1 MKKFLLSAIILLAG
15 MFIHT
20 AYSQC
25 TITNLGVNLKS
36 FNASTCRVQFDLSW
50 EQEVNGGNKYAYVHL
65 WTGALYHT
73 PAANWATMYSNP
85 AAYPKAADLANS
97 LGTISIFENG
107 SAVPK
112 IGISYPPD
120 DAGVI
125 PLSAGLSVIKTP
137 LPGSGRERMTILNIE
152 LVLASCEN
160 VISVKADVWASQAS
174 NGKNVHCVSGGLSF
188 NLNNPRVTGFKICAP
203 RSVTFGIANNDPL
216 ETITVYYNLY
226 KDDGDEVFEP
236 GTGSGLDGL
245 PILVSSDIVIAPLQ
259 SWAVVKMSYPGSDAN
274 GETGSLWMEVI
285 TKVPAFSFAAIGK
298 LADPGCIPL
307 SVQFGNFT
315 AKRDGSTVWLKWETL
330 SESNNL
336 GFAAERNAT
345 GIWEQIGFTAT
356 KAFDGN
362 SNNTI
367 GYQYADNNAVKGIT
381 QYRIRQV
388 GKDGK
393 NSYSE
398 IRAVYGEGVSNTMTI
413 YPNPAYNGKITIV
426 FGDADAVRDISLT
439 DLNGRLVKRLPQVSS
454 NTVVIENLRP
464 GIYLVRTISNGTGEQ
479 IVKKVM
485 IY

>member
-1 MKKFLLSAIILLAG
+1 MKKFLLSAIMLLTG
-15 MFIHT
+15 TFIHN
-20 AYSQC
+20 AYAQC

-36 FNASTCRVQFDLSW
+36 YNPTTCRVQFDLSW

-73 PAANWATMYSNP
+73 PAANWVSMYSNP
-85 AAYPKAADLANS
+85 AAYPQAADLINS

-107 SAVPK
+107 SALPK
-112 IGISYPPD
+112 IGSSYPPD

-137 LPGSGRERMTILNIE
+137 LPGGVRERMTILNIE
-152 LVLASCEN
+152 LMPASCGD

-174 NGKNVHCVSGGLSF
+174 NGKNVHCVSEGLSF
-188 NLNNPRVTGFKICAP
+188 NLNNPRVTGFKICTP
-203 RSVTFGIANNDPL
+203 RSITFGIANNDPL
-216 ETITVYYNLY
+216 TAITVYYNLY
-226 KDDGDEVFEP
+226 KDDGDEIFEP
-236 GTGSGLDGL
+236 GAGPGLDGL
-245 PILVSSDIVIAPLQ
+245 PILVSSDITIAPLQ
-259 SWAVVKMSYPGSDAN
+259 SWAVAKMSYPGSDAN
-274 GETGSLWMEVI
+274 GESGSLWMEVI

-307 SVQFGNFT
+307 AVQFGNFT
-315 AKRDGSTVWLKWETL
+315 AKRDGNIVWLKWETL

-336 GFAAERNAT
+336 GFAAERNIA
-345 GIWEQIGFTAT
+345 GSWEEIAFIGT

-362 SNNTI
+362 SNNKI
-367 GYQYADNNAVKGIT
+367 GYQYADNNTVKGIT

-393 NSYSE
+393 ISYSE
-398 IRAVYGEGVSNTMTI
+398 IRAVFGEGINNAMTI

-426 FGDADAVRDISLT
+426 FGDADAVRDISVT
-439 DLNGRLVKRLPQVSS
+439 DLNGRLIKRMPQVNS
-454 NTVVIENLRP
+454 NTVIMENLRP
-464 GIYLVRTISNGTGEQ
+464 GIYLVRVISATGEQ
-479 IVKKVM
+479 IVRKVM